1 MKNILAITLARGGSK
16 GIKNKNIVK
25 INSKPLIAHTIIE
38 ARKSKLINEYIV
50 STDSLEIAKV
60 AQYYGASVPFIRPK
74 NLSSSKATSASALK
88 HAINFMEKKN
98 SIKYDYIVE
107 LMCTNPLK
115 TVFDIDSSIK
125 KILKYRCN
133 AVIAVHKLDD
143 HHPARIKKI
152 VNGEL
157 KNFCIP
163 EKKESRRQDLKPDAY
178 IRSGSI
184 YVLKRD
190 YLVKNSRRHG
200 NIGVMPYILPQDRAI
215 NIDSQIDL
223 ITAEMM
229 FKNGKA

>member
-60 AQYYGASVPFIRPK
+60 SQYYGASVPFIRPK
-74 NLSSSKATSASALK
+74 ISLLQSHFSFSIKTCLK
-88 HAINFMEKKN
+88 FYGEKN

-133 AVIAVHKLDD
+133 AVIAVHKLED
-143 HHPARIKKI
+143 HHPSRIKKI

-163 EKKESRRQDLKPDAY
+163 EKRVKKTRFETRCIHKKWINLC
-178 IRSGSI
+178 
-184 YVLKRD
+184 VEKR
-190 YLVKNSRRHG
+190 LFSEK
-200 NIGVMPYILPQDRAI
+200 
-215 NIDSQIDL
+215 
-223 ITAEMM
+223 
-229 FKNGKA
+229 

>member
-25 INSKPLIAHTIIE
+25 IKSKPLIAHTIIE

-88 HAINFMEKKN
+88 HALNFMEKKN

-115 TVFDIDSSIK
+115 TVFDIPQF
-125 KILKYRCN
+125 YT
-133 AVIAVHKLDD
+133 
-143 HHPARIKKI
+143 
-152 VNGEL
+152 
-157 KNFCIP
+157 
-163 EKKESRRQDLKPDAY
+163 
-178 IRSGSI
+178 
-184 YVLKRD
+184 RD
-190 YLVKNSRRHG
+190 G
-200 NIGVMPYILPQDRAI
+200 
-215 NIDSQIDL
+215 DL
-223 ITAEMM
+223 IVSDNITGRVELYTPNLVLPD
-229 FKNGKA
+229 FKDEYKRFPFLLLWIL